1 MSEKDKKKKDTKKE
15 KHVHEELE
23 GFDVKISP
31 FGQIESNFDVDKINK
46 FLNERVDDKKLR
58 DRDDLDDDEQE

>member
-1 MSEKDKKKKDTKKE
+1 M
-15 KHVHEELE
+15 HEELE
-23 GFDVKISP
+23 GFDVRINP

-58 DRDDLDDDEQE
+58 DHDDEEE

>member
-1 MSEKDKKKKDTKKE
+1 MEENDKKKKKKE
-15 KHVHEELE
+15 SHVHEELE
-23 GFDVKISP
+23 GFDVRINP

-58 DRDDLDDDEQE
+58 ERDEEE

>member
-1 MSEKDKKKKDTKKE
+1 MDEKDKDKK

-23 GFDVKISP
+23 GFDVRINP

-46 FLNERVDDKKLR
+46 FLNERVEDKKLQPKE
-58 DRDDLDDDEQE
+58 DSEEE

>member
-1 MSEKDKKKKDTKKE
+1 MSEKDDKKKKKE
-15 KHVHEELE
+15 KHVHKELE

-58 DRDDLDDDEQE
+58 DRDDLEDDEEE